1 MRKIYVLQP
10 VLHVRIRNGEY
21 TGLVYYVI
29 DALIAAAGNEDEDAY
44 FNTWERQVVV
54 ANYKEDMHIWNIP
67 DLDFLTICTETL
79 ERNIGDSQL
88 VERHSSNVS

>member
-1 MRKIYVLQP
+1 MRQIYVLQP

-44 FNTWERQVVV
+44 FNTRERQIVV
-54 ANYKEDMHIWNIP
+54 ANYKEDMQI
-67 DLDFLTICTETL
+67 
-79 ERNIGDSQL
+79 
-88 VERHSSNVS
+88 